1 MVPKVGRPKMD
12 NPRNN
17 NFKLRMNDNE
27 NDMLNQCSKML
38 KISKTDVV
46 IMGIK
51 KIYDEI
57 NKGK

>member
-1 MVPKVGRPKMD
+1 MVPKVGRPKIE
-12 NPRNN
+12 NPRNSS
-17 NFKLRMNDNE
+17 FKLRMNEEE
-27 NDMLNQCSKML
+27 NNMLEQCAKLL

-51 KIYDEI
+51 KVYDEL